1 MIDIPGIYVGRFKD
15 DPNQSTMLM
24 QIGDT
29 PTYTDDNWAN
39 VESTGTIWRYSS
51 EAGEWID
58 TGLEEILVEEVSGT
72 KEIVAEGT
80 VPWKLQGLKVYG
92 KSTQAST
99 TGAQLLDISN
109 EETFVGTKT
118 FQVAPGVV
126 SPFVFSASIEA
137 EQGEDTIMVKFL
149 KQGEGIYTTYTNPG
163 TTMVPIVSNFEF
175 DSILLSASGN
185 DSNSQGKTVTYKNA
199 MLNAGSTALPWEPYT
214 GGKPSP
220 SPDYPQEI
228 VTAGS
233 DGSIDLL
240 LEGNNLIKFPYLYDS
255 RTISGV
261 EFTVLDT
268 GGIKINGTAIND
280 AYFRLTDT
288 DFGNV
293 NITSGD
299 GTNGEYYF
307 SGSKDNAIIWYDS
320 NNKITS
326 IKIQAGKSYNDVI
339 IYPMVNAGSKA
350 LPYEP
355 YKSQS
360 LAISTPN
367 GLPGIPVYS
376 GGSYTDAD
384 GQQWVCDEVDF
395 ERGVYRKTVGVI
407 ENYQSESVNEPYIST
422 TGQLS
427 IGAKVI
433 YPLSQQEETPL
444 TDSQLQAYKALM
456 SYDGTTKITADE
468 DISGMS
474 AKVVTDVISK
484 NAWFDPYAELALY
497 YKALAGFESLDNLPM
512 PHSRESSLV
521 RKLLDSSYELGF
533 SVNENSSRNERYLWD
548 LINGTST
555 MLTNV
560 PKSDTE
566 KFLHM
571 MIGGTVEEYPVVDTE
586 LDYWMDKCVQYMNSN
601 GNIGG

>member
-24 QIGDT
+24 KNGDT

-39 VESTGTIWRYSS
+39 VESTGTIWRYNAK
-51 EAGEWID
+51 AGEWID
-58 TGLEEILVEEVSGT
+58 TGLEEILVEEISGT

-80 VPWKLQGLKVYG
+80 VPWKLQGLNVYG

-126 SPFVFSASIEA
+126 SPFIFSASIEA
-137 EQGEDTIMVKFL
+137 EQGEDTIMIKFL
-149 KQGEGIYTTYTNPG
+149 KQGEGIYYTTYASPG
-163 TTMVPIVSNFEF
+163 TTMVSITFDFEF
-175 DSILLSASGN
+175 DSILLSASNN

-199 MLNAGSTALPWEPYT
+199 MLNSGATALPWEPYT

-228 VTAGS
+228 VTAGL
-233 DGSIDLL
+233 DGSI
-240 LEGNNLIKFPYLYDS
+240 GI
-255 RTISGV
+255 
-261 EFTVLDT
+261 TV
-268 GGIKINGTAIND
+268 
-280 AYFRLTDT
+280 
-288 DFGNV
+288 
-293 NITSGD
+293 SD
-299 GTNGEYYF
+299 GADQ
-307 SGSKDNAIIWYDS
+307 SQQL
-320 NNKITS
+320 S
-326 IKIQAGKSYNDVI
+326 IQ
-339 IYPMVNAGSKA
+339 
-350 LPYEP
+350 
-355 YKSQS
+355 
-360 LAISTPN
+360 TPN
-367 GLPGIPVYS
+367 GLPGIPVDS
-376 GGSYTDAD
+376 GGNYTDET
-384 GQQWVCDEVDF
+384 GQQWICDEVDF
-395 ERGVYRKTVGVI
+395 ERGVYVKRVIDLEFDGSENWLITTRPNITLDLGDFPGSILANRYDGYCTVAKYEYNYGGNRIFV
-407 ENYQSESVNEPYIST
+407 ENIILNGE
-422 TGQLS
+422 
-427 IGAKVI
+427 I
-433 YPLSQQEETPL
+433 YPSVCVGSEFLNNHEIDTVQKFKNMLSQLYEAGTPMKIMFPIDINKSTETPL
-444 TDSQLQAYKALM
+444 TDSQFQAYKALM
-456 SYDGTTKITADE
+456 SYDDTTVISTDE
-468 DISGMS
+468 DISGIS

-533 SVNENSSRNERYLWD
+533 GVNESSSRNERYLWD

-566 KFLHM
+566 KFLHV
-571 MIGGTVEEYPVVDTE
+571 MIGGNVEEYPVVDTE
-586 LDYWMDKCVQYMNSN
+586 LDYWMDKCVHYMNSN

>member
-39 VESTGTIWRYSS
+39 VESTGTIWRYNAK
-51 EAGEWID
+51 AGEWVD

-72 KEIVAEGT
+72 KEIVTEGT
-80 VPWKLQGLKVYG
+80 VPWKLQGLNVYG

-126 SPFVFSASIEA
+126 SPFIFSASIEA
-137 EQGEDTIMVKFL
+137 EQGEDTIMIKFL
-149 KQGEGIYTTYTNPG
+149 KQGEGIYTTYTSPG
-163 TTMVPIVSNFEF
+163 TTMVPITFDFEF
-175 DSILLSASGN
+175 DSILLSASN
-185 DSNSQGKTVTYKNA
+185 NNSNSQGKTVTYKNA
-199 MLNAGSTALPWEPYT
+199 MLNSGATALPWEPYT

-228 VTAGS
+228 VTAGL
-233 DGSIDLL
+233 DGSID
-240 LEGNNLIKFPYLYDS
+240 I
-255 RTISGV
+255 
-261 EFTVLDT
+261 TV
-268 GGIKINGTAIND
+268 
-280 AYFRLTDT
+280 
-288 DFGNV
+288 
-293 NITSGD
+293 SD
-299 GTNGEYYF
+299 GADQ
-307 SGSKDNAIIWYDS
+307 SQQL
-320 NNKITS
+320 S
-326 IKIQAGKSYNDVI
+326 IQ
-339 IYPMVNAGSKA
+339 
-350 LPYEP
+350 
-355 YKSQS
+355 
-360 LAISTPN
+360 TPN
-367 GLPGIPVYS
+367 GLPGIPVDS
-376 GGSYTDAD
+376 GGNYTDET
-384 GQQWVCDEVDF
+384 GQQWICDEVDF
-395 ERGVYRKTVGVI
+395 ERGVYVKRVIDLEFDGSENWRITTRPNITLDLGDFLGSILANRYDGYCTVAKYEYNYGGNCIFV
-407 ENYQSESVNEPYIST
+407 ENIILNGE
-422 TGQLS
+422 
-427 IGAKVI
+427 I
-433 YPLSQQEETPL
+433 YPSVYVGSEFLNNHEIDTVQKFKNMLSQLYEAGTPMKMMFPIDINKSTETPL

-456 SYDGTTKITADE
+456 SYDGTTVISTDE
-468 DISGMS
+468 DISGIS

-521 RKLLDSSYELGF
+521 RKLLDSSYKLGF

-555 MLTNV
+555 MLTNA

-566 KFLHM
+566 KFLHI
-571 MIGGTVEEYPVVDTE
+571 MIGGSVEVYPTVDTE

>member
-15 DPNQSTMLM
+15 DPNQSTMFM

-39 VESTGTIWRYSS
+39 VESTGTIWRYNAK
-51 EAGEWID
+51 AGEWVD

-80 VPWKLQGLKVYG
+80 VPWKLQGLNVYG

-99 TGAQLLDISN
+99 TGAQLFDRSN
-109 EETFVGTKT
+109 LLMNYGYNHD
-118 FQVAPGVV
+118 GVLEAYTGR
-126 SPFVFSASIEA
+126 ASIEK
-137 EQGEDTIMVKFL
+137 I
-149 KQGEGIYTTYTNPG
+149 IINP
-163 TTMVPIVSNFEF
+163 VEYIF
-175 DSILLSASGN
+175 
-185 DSNSQGKTVTYKNA
+185 SNSPYAIIVCSFNESGTMLHRQAGISTTFTVPENTAYIGATFYEGVIDVSELDNV

-233 DGSIDLL
+233 DGSID
-240 LEGNNLIKFPYLYDS
+240 I
-255 RTISGV
+255 
-261 EFTVLDT
+261 TV
-268 GGIKINGTAIND
+268 
-280 AYFRLTDT
+280 
-288 DFGNV
+288 
-293 NITSGD
+293 SD
-299 GTNGEYYF
+299 GADQ
-307 SGSKDNAIIWYDS
+307 SQKL
-320 NNKITS
+320 S
-326 IKIQAGKSYNDVI
+326 IQ
-339 IYPMVNAGSKA
+339 
-350 LPYEP
+350 
-355 YKSQS
+355 
-360 LAISTPN
+360 TPN
-367 GLPGIPVYS
+367 GLPGIPVDS
-376 GGSYTDAD
+376 GGNFTDAD

-395 ERGVYRKTVGVI
+395 QRGVYVQRVEQITFDGSSDELWQMITNDATQRNFFRIVLEKAALRDNGNNVLLCSAFPYMGYGYAEPSGDNTVCFQLD
-407 ENYQSESVNEPYIST
+407 NRNFACSTSLFDSVDDWRQY
-422 TGQLS
+422 LS
-427 IGAKVI
+427 GNAMTLI
-433 YPLSQQEETPL
+433 YAIATPIETPL
-444 TDSQLQAYKALM
+444 DPEELATYAALM
-456 SYDGTTKITADE
+456 SYDGSTVISTDE
-468 DISGMS
+468 DVSGIS

-566 KFLHM
+566 KFLHV

-586 LDYWMDKCVQYMNSN
+586 LDYWMDKCVHYMNSN

>member
-15 DPNQSTMLM
+15 DPNQTIMLM
-24 QIGDT
+24 KNGDT
-29 PTYTDDNWAN
+29 PAYTDDNWAN

-51 EAGEWID
+51 EAGEWVD

-72 KEIVAEGT
+72 KQIVAEGT

-126 SPFVFSASIEA
+126 SPFIFSASIEA
-137 EQGEDTIMVKFL
+137 EQGEDTIMIKFL
-149 KQGEGIYTTYTNPG
+149 KQGEKIYTTYTSPG
-163 TTMVPIVSNFEF
+163 TTMVPITSDFEF
-175 DSILLSASGN
+175 DSILLGASDN
-185 DSNSQGKTVTYKNA
+185 ESNSQGKTVAYKNA
-199 MLNAGSTALPWEPYT
+199 MLNSGDAVLPWEPYT

-220 SPDYPQEI
+220 SPNYAQEI

-233 DGSIDLL
+233 DGSID
-240 LEGNNLIKFPYLYDS
+240 I
-255 RTISGV
+255 
-261 EFTVLDT
+261 TV
-268 GGIKINGTAIND
+268 
-280 AYFRLTDT
+280 
-288 DFGNV
+288 
-293 NITSGD
+293 SD
-299 GTNGEYYF
+299 GADQ
-307 SGSKDNAIIWYDS
+307 SQKL
-320 NNKITS
+320 S
-326 IKIQAGKSYNDVI
+326 IQ
-339 IYPMVNAGSKA
+339 
-350 LPYEP
+350 
-355 YKSQS
+355 
-360 LAISTPN
+360 TPN
-367 GLPGIPVYS
+367 GLPGIPVES
-376 GGSYTDAD
+376 GGNYTDAS
-384 GQQWVCDEVDF
+384 GKQWVCDEVDF
-395 ERGVYRKTVGVI
+395 ERGVYVQRIQKI
-407 ENYQSESVNEPYIST
+407 LSYSDENVLPPYMST
-422 TGQLS
+422 TGQLTT
-427 IGAKVI
+427 GATVI
-433 YPLSQQEETPL
+433 YVLADPIETPL
-444 TDSQLQAYKALM
+444 SAEELAAYAALM
-456 SYDGTTKITADE
+456 SYDGSTVISTDE
-468 DISGMS
+468 DVSGIS

-484 NAWFDPYAELALY
+484 NAWFDPYAELSLY

-566 KFLHM
+566 KFLHV
-571 MIGGTVEEYPVVDTE
+571 MIGGNVEEYPVVDTE
-586 LDYWMDKCVQYMNSN
+586 LDYWMDKCVHYMSSN

>member
-1 MIDIPGIYVGRFKD
+1 MIDIPGIYVGRFEN

-39 VESTGTIWRYSS
+39 VESTGTIWRYNAK
-51 EAGEWID
+51 AGEWVD

-80 VPWKLQGLKVYG
+80 VPWKLQGLNVYG
-92 KSTQAST
+92 KSTQQTT

-126 SPFVFSASIEA
+126 SPFAFSASIEA

-149 KQGEGIYTTYTNPG
+149 KQGEGIYTTYVNPG
-163 TTMVPIVSNFEF
+163 NVICPIIFDFEF
-175 DSILLSASGN
+175 DSILLGASDN

-199 MLNAGSTALPWEPYT
+199 MLNSGTTALPWEPYT

-233 DGSIDLL
+233 DGSID
-240 LEGNNLIKFPYLYDS
+240 I
-255 RTISGV
+255 
-261 EFTVLDT
+261 TV
-268 GGIKINGTAIND
+268 
-280 AYFRLTDT
+280 
-288 DFGNV
+288 
-293 NITSGD
+293 SD
-299 GTNGEYYF
+299 GADQ
-307 SGSKDNAIIWYDS
+307 SQQL
-320 NNKITS
+320 S
-326 IKIQAGKSYNDVI
+326 IQ
-339 IYPMVNAGSKA
+339 
-350 LPYEP
+350 
-355 YKSQS
+355 
-360 LAISTPN
+360 TPN
-367 GLPGIPVYS
+367 GLPGIPVSS
-376 GGSYTDAD
+376 GGNYTDAD

-395 ERGVYRKTVGVI
+395 ERGVYVKRVERITFDGSSDEHWVMLTNPASQRNYCGIQVEKAALRNERDDNVLLCQTFPYARYGYAKPSGDNTVCF
-407 ENYQSESVNEPYIST
+407 ESNNISFACST
-422 TGQLS
+422 SLLDS
-427 IGAKVI
+427 IDEWTQYLNGNAMTLI
-433 YPLSQQEETPL
+433 YAIANPIETPL
-444 TDSQLQAYKALM
+444 SPEELAAYAALM
-456 SYDGTTKITADE
+456 SYDGNTVISTDE
-468 DISGMS
+468 DVSGIS

-533 SVNENSSRNERYLWD
+533 GVNESSSRNERYLWD

-566 KFLHM
+566 KFLHV
-571 MIGGTVEEYPVVDTE
+571 MIGGVVEEYPVVDTE
-586 LDYWMDKCVQYMNSN
+586 LDYWMDKCVDYMNSN

>member
-1 MIDIPGIYVGRFKD
+1 MIDIPGIYVGRFKG

-24 QIGDT
+24 RIGDT
-29 PTYTDDNWAN
+29 PAYTDDNWVN

-58 TGLEEILVEEVSGT
+58 TGLEEILVEEISGT

-109 EETFVGTKT
+109 EETFVGTKA
-118 FQVAPGVV
+118 FQVAPGVA
-126 SPFVFSASIEA
+126 SPFMFSAIIEA

-149 KQGEGIYTTYTNPG
+149 KQGEGIYTIYVTPG
-163 TTMVPIVSNFEF
+163 ATIVPITFDF
-175 DSILLSASGN
+175 DSILLSASDN
-185 DSNSQGKTVTYKNA
+185 ESNSQGKTVTYKNA
-199 MLNAGSTALPWEPYT
+199 MLNSGDAVLPWEPYT

-228 VTAGS
+228 ATAGS

-255 RTISGV
+255 STISGV

-268 GGIKINGTAIND
+268 RGIKINGTAIND

-293 NITSGD
+293 NINSD

-326 IKIQAGKSYNDVI
+326 IKIQSGKSYNDVI

-367 GLPGIPVYS
+367 GLPGISVDS
-376 GGSYTDAD
+376 GGNYTDAD
-384 GQQWVCDEVDF
+384 GQQWVCDAVDF
-395 ERGVYRKTVGVI
+395 ERGVYVQRIQKI
-407 ENYQSESVNEPYIST
+407 LDYSDESVLSPYMST
-422 TGQLS
+422 TGQLTT
-427 IGAKVI
+427 GATVI
-433 YPLSQQEETPL
+433 YVLAAPNEIPLSAEEL
-444 TDSQLQAYKALM
+444 SAYAALM
-456 SYDGTTKITADE
+456 SYDGSTVISTDE
-468 DISGMS
+468 DVSGIS

-533 SVNENSSRNERYLWD
+533 SVNETSSRNERYLWD

-566 KFLHM
+566 KFLHV
-571 MIGGTVEEYPVVDTE
+571 MIGGNVEEYPVVDTE
-586 LDYWMDKCVQYMNSN
+586 LDYWMDKCVHYMSSN

>member
-39 VESTGTIWRYSS
+39 VESTGTIWRYNAK
-51 EAGEWID
+51 AGEWVD

-72 KEIVAEGT
+72 KQIVAEGT
-80 VPWKLQGLKVYG
+80 VPWKLQGLNVYG
-92 KSTQAST
+92 KSTQQTT

-126 SPFVFSASIEA
+126 SPFIFSASIEA
-137 EQGEDTIMVKFL
+137 EQGEDTIMIKFL
-149 KQGEGIYTTYTNPG
+149 KQGEGIYTTYTSPG
-163 TTMVPIVSNFEF
+163 TTMVPITFDFEF
-175 DSILLSASGN
+175 DSILLSASN
-185 DSNSQGKTVTYKNA
+185 NNSNSQGKTVTYKNA
-199 MLNAGSTALPWEPYT
+199 MLNSGATALPWEPYT

-220 SPDYPQEI
+220 SPNYPQEI
-228 VTAGS
+228 VTAGT
-233 DGSIDLL
+233 DGSID
-240 LEGNNLIKFPYLYDS
+240 I
-255 RTISGV
+255 
-261 EFTVLDT
+261 TV
-268 GGIKINGTAIND
+268 
-280 AYFRLTDT
+280 
-288 DFGNV
+288 
-293 NITSGD
+293 SD
-299 GTNGEYYF
+299 G
-307 SGSKDNAIIWYDS
+307 SDQSQKL
-320 NNKITS
+320 S
-326 IKIQAGKSYNDVI
+326 IQ
-339 IYPMVNAGSKA
+339 
-350 LPYEP
+350 
-355 YKSQS
+355 
-360 LAISTPN
+360 TPN
-367 GLPGIPVYS
+367 GLPGIPVES
-376 GGSYTDAD
+376 GGNYTDAS

-395 ERGVYRKTVGVI
+395 ERGVYVKRVIDLEFDGSENWRITTRPNITLDLGDFLGSILANRYDGYCTVAKYEYNYGGNCIFV
-407 ENYQSESVNEPYIST
+407 ENIILNGE
-422 TGQLS
+422 
-427 IGAKVI
+427 I
-433 YPLSQQEETPL
+433 YPSVYVGSEFLNNHEIDTVQKFKNMLSQLYEAGTPMKIMFPIDINKSTETPL
-444 TDSQLQAYKALM
+444 TDSQFQAYKALM
-456 SYDGTTKITADE
+456 SYDDTTVISTDE
-468 DISGMS
+468 DISGIS

-555 MLTNV
+555 MLTNI

-566 KFLHM
+566 KFLHV

-586 LDYWMDKCVQYMNSN
+586 LDYWMDKCVHYMSSN

>member
-29 PTYTDDNWAN
+29 PAYTDDNWAN

-58 TGLEEILVEEVSGT
+58 TGLEEILVEEISGT

-80 VPWKLQGLKVYG
+80 VPWKLQGLNVYG
-92 KSTQAST
+92 KSMQQTT
-99 TGAQLLDISN
+99 TGAQLFDRSN
-109 EETFVGTKT
+109 LLMNYGH
-118 FQVAPGVV
+118 AHDGVLT
-126 SPFVFSASIEA
+126 SYTGRAAIEK
-137 EQGEDTIMVKFL
+137 I
-149 KQGEGIYTTYTNPG
+149 IINPG
-163 TTMVPIVSNFEF
+163 EYIF
-175 DSILLSASGN
+175 
-185 DSNSQGKTVTYKNA
+185 SNSPYAIIVCSFDDSDTLLHRQPSISSTFTVPENTAYIGVTFYEGVTDVSELDNV

-228 VTAGS
+228 ATAGS
-233 DGSIDLL
+233 DGSID
-240 LEGNNLIKFPYLYDS
+240 I
-255 RTISGV
+255 
-261 EFTVLDT
+261 TV
-268 GGIKINGTAIND
+268 
-280 AYFRLTDT
+280 
-288 DFGNV
+288 
-293 NITSGD
+293 SD
-299 GTNGEYYF
+299 GADQ
-307 SGSKDNAIIWYDS
+307 SQQL
-320 NNKITS
+320 S
-326 IKIQAGKSYNDVI
+326 IQ
-339 IYPMVNAGSKA
+339 
-350 LPYEP
+350 
-355 YKSQS
+355 
-360 LAISTPN
+360 TPN
-367 GLPGIPVYS
+367 GLPGIPVDS
-376 GGSYTDAD
+376 GGNFTDAD

-395 ERGVYRKTVGVI
+395 ERGVYAQRIQKILGYSD
-407 ENYQSESVNEPYIST
+407 ENVLSPYMST
-422 TGQLS
+422 TGQLTT
-427 IGAKVI
+427 GATVI
-433 YPLSQQEETPL
+433 YVLADPIETPL
-444 TDSQLQAYKALM
+444 STEELAAYAALM
-456 SYDGTTKITADE
+456 SYDGSTVISTDE
-468 DISGMS
+468 DISGIS

-566 KFLHM
+566 KFLHV
-571 MIGGTVEEYPVVDTE
+571 MIGGNVEEYPIVDTE

>member
-24 QIGDT
+24 QTNDT

-92 KSTQAST
+92 KSTQQTT
-99 TGAQLLDISN
+99 TGAQLFDASAASDDVWLIPGS
-109 EETFVGTKT
+109 
-118 FQVAPGVV
+118 GVV
-126 SPFVFSASIEA
+126 ETAFTFWTSDYIPVVNGSAYTIGKKGSSRGAFYDSLKTYVQDVPQGTSKA
-137 EQGEDTIMVKFL
+137 ETWTAPSDGYIRLSGDANQ
-149 KQGEGIYTTYTNPG
+149 
-163 TTMVPIVSNFEF
+163 VSKKDF
-175 DSILLSASGN
+175 
-185 DSNSQGKTVTYKNA
+185 
-199 MLNAGSTALPWEPYT
+199 MLIAGSTALPSEPYT

-228 VTAGS
+228 VTAGL
-233 DGSIDLL
+233 DGSID
-240 LEGNNLIKFPYLYDS
+240 I
-255 RTISGV
+255 
-261 EFTVLDT
+261 TV
-268 GGIKINGTAIND
+268 
-280 AYFRLTDT
+280 
-288 DFGNV
+288 
-293 NITSGD
+293 SD
-299 GTNGEYYF
+299 GADQ
-307 SGSKDNAIIWYDS
+307 SQQL
-320 NNKITS
+320 S
-326 IKIQAGKSYNDVI
+326 IQ
-339 IYPMVNAGSKA
+339 
-350 LPYEP
+350 
-355 YKSQS
+355 
-360 LAISTPN
+360 TPN
-367 GLPGIPVYS
+367 GFPGIPVDS
-376 GGSYTDAD
+376 GGNFTDAD

-395 ERGVYRKTVGVI
+395 EKGVYVQRT
-407 ENYQSESVNEPYIST
+407 ST
-422 TGQLS
+422 TSYNGTENWETLGVNNLVDGLTGFYCYFDSNNNNNNNALNTLLKQNDEVWGGREEGFNCSTPGTSQYIICTVSNDILEDTSSNELAVQSWKS
-427 IGAKVI
+427 ILASKGMTAIFTLVTPI
-433 YPLSQQEETPL
+433 ETPL
-444 TDSQLQAYKALM
+444 SAEELAAYAALM
-456 SYDGTTKITADE
+456 SYDGSTVISTDE
-468 DISGMS
+468 DVSGIS

-533 SVNENSSRNERYLWD
+533 GVNENSSRNERYLWD

-566 KFLHM
+566 KFLHA

-586 LDYWMDKCVQYMNSN
+586 LDYWMDKCVHYMNSN